1 MSGLIMAAQLILGLS
16 ILVVLHELGHFLA
29 ARAFGIKVEK
39 FYLFFDAWNI
49 KLFKFKKGDT
59 EYGIGWLPLGGYVKI
74 AGMIDESMDKEA
86 MKQPPKDDEFRSKK
100 AWQRLIVMVAGVVMN
115 LILGIVIYTFVLF
128 GYHKEYIP
136 VSEVNTTGIY
146 SYELGREIGFETGDR
161 IIAVDGNE
169 VERYKDVFNVLNY
182 FGATI
187 TVDRK
192 GQKVDVVIPDTLY
205 RQLKSSD
212 PKPFVQPDNY
222 AFSIDSI
229 KEDYNAEK
237 AGVKKGDVVIS
248 VNNVPTPVFGK
259 FKEELYINKGKE
271 VTFVVKRNEIFDT
284 LLVSVDTLGKI
295 GVGTTLPPYKT
306 TAYTFGSSIRY
317 GMVEAKQIMLANI
330 KGLGKVFS
338 GQEDARESVAG
349 PIKIATMY
357 GAEWEWMRFWSFTG
371 LLSLILA
378 FMNILPIPALDGG
391 HVVFL
396 LIEVVSGRKIPD
408 KIMEKVQVVGM
419 ILLLTLMALIIG
431 NDIFGLF

>member
-16 ILVVLHELGHFLA
+16 ILVLLHELGHYLA

-39 FYLFFDAWNI
+39 FYLFFDAWKI

-86 MKQPPKDDEFRSKK
+86 MKEEPKPWEFRSKP
-100 AWQRLIVMVAGVVMN
+100 AWQRLIVMVAGVFMN
-115 LILGIVIYTFVLF
+115 LILGVIIYTFVIY

-146 SYELGREIGFETGDR
+146 SYELGRELGFKTGDR
-161 IIAVDGNE
+161 IIAVDGDE
-169 VERYKDVFNVLNY
+169 VERYKDVFSVLNY

-187 TVDRK
+187 TIDRN
-192 GQKVDVVIPDTLY
+192 GSKVEVVIPDTLY
-205 RQLKSSD
+205 RMLKSEN
-212 PKPFVQPDNY
+212 PKQFVEPHNF
-222 AFSIDSI
+222 AFFVDSVI
-229 KEDYNAEK
+229 KDSPGEE
-237 AGVKKGDVVIS
+237 AGLKKGDVFVS
-248 VNNVPTPVFGK
+248 VNNVYTPVFGS
-259 FKEELYINKGKE
+259 FSEEIQRNKGKE
-271 VTFVVKRNEIFDT
+271 VSLVIQRNSSLDT
-284 LLVSVDTLGKI
+284 LMVVVDSTGKI
-295 GVGTTLPPYKT
+295 GVGISDPPYKT
-306 TAYTFGSSIRY
+306 KPYTLGSAINY
-317 GMVEAKQIMLANI
+317 GIVEARQILVANI

-357 GAEWEWMRFWSFTG
+357 GADWDWMRFWSFTG

-408 KIMEKVQVVGM
+408 NVMEKIQVVGM
-419 ILLLTLMALIIG
+419 ILLLTLMALIVG